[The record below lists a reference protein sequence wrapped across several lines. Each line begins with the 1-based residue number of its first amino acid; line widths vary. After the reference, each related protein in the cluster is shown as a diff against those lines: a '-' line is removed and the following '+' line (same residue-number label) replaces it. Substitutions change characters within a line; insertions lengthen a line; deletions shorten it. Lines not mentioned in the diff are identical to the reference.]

1 MTATV
6 SQHVAVV
13 LFGVLVAYGLIGT
26 ASTVRSVKGPRPWA
40 LFAIFTLLEGVQV
53 YGLFAPRPNADIA
66 WGAIVAIAV
75 LCFCGYLQYLYF
87 ATIRSGATSFPRAA
101 FYTSVAILLAIVI
114 AARLASPYL
123 P

>member
-26 ASTVRSVKGPRPWA
+26 SNVMRTTKGPRPWA

-53 YGLFAPRPNADIA
+53 YGLFAPRPEADVR
-66 WGAIVAIAV
+66 WGALVAIAV

-87 ATIRSGATSFPRAA
+87 ATVRSGATAFPRVA
-101 FYTSVAILLAIVI
+101 FYLSVGILLAVVV
-114 AARLASPYL
+114 AARFAEPYL

>member
-26 ASTVRSVKGPRPWA
+26 AGAARTMKGPRPWA
-40 LFAIFTLLEGVQV
+40 LFAIFTLIEGVQV
-53 YGLFAPRPNADIA
+53 YGLFAPRPESDVRWAA
-66 WGAIVAIAV
+66 VVAIAV

-87 ATIRSGATSFPRAA
+87 ATVRAGKSTFPRVA
-101 FYTSVAILLAIVI
+101 FYTSVAILLAIVV
-114 AARLASPYL
+114 AARFASPYL

>member
-13 LFGVLVAYGLIGT
+13 FFGVLVAYGLIGT
-26 ASTVRSVKGPRPWA
+26 SAVMRTTKGPRPWA

-53 YGLFAPRPNADIA
+53 YGLYVPRPDADLR
-66 WGAIVAIAV
+66 WGSVVAIAV

-87 ATIRSGATSFPRAA
+87 ATVRSGVTAFPRVA
-101 FYTSVAILLAIVI
+101 FYLSVGILLAVVI
-114 AARLASPYL
+114 AARLAAPDL

>member
-6 SQHVAVV
+6 SQHIAVV

-26 ASTVRSVKGPRPWA
+26 SAVARAVKGPRPWA
-40 LFAIFTLLEGVQV
+40 LFAIFTLLEAVQV
-53 YGLFAPRPNADIA
+53 YGLFAPRPDADIR

-87 ATIRSGATSFPRAA
+87 ATVRSGARAFPRVA
-101 FYTSVAILLAIVI
+101 FYISVAILLVIVL